1 VESSSRSTTACCVF
15 NEYVQANIQFLTII
29 KFLLTVYVI
38 MEKKNIL
45 AYFSD
50 FSLKA
55 ECLFFFFALVVK
67 KREYII
73 K

>member
-1 VESSSRSTTACCVF
+1 
-15 NEYVQANIQFLTII
+15 
-29 KFLLTVYVI
+29 